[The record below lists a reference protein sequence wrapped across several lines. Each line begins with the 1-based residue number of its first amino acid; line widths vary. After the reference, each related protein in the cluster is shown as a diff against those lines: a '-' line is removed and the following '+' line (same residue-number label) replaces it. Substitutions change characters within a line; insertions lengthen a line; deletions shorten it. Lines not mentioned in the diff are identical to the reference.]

1 MAAVLLCAA
10 AVAACSSG
18 SSGGSS
24 TSSAAA
30 AATTGPQNTAV
41 PQPGGNFTM
50 LEETGLTGA
59 WPTGLD
65 PATDA
70 SGSANQSYLDAIY
83 GNLFELGAN
92 GQTIDDLATGYTIS
106 ANDKAVTI
114 ELRHGVTFTDGT
126 PFKYRL
132 TTRYEI
138 PCTVS
143 GTVTVGDTSS
153 ARSPRLRT
161 CVSTCSG

>member
-18 SSGGSS
+18 TSGSSGSSGGSNS
-24 TSSAAA
+24 TSST
-30 AATTGPQNTAV
+30 AATAGPQNTAV
-41 PQPGGNFTM
+41 PEPGGSFTM

-92 GQTIDDLATGYTIS
+92 GQTIDDLATG
-106 ANDKAVTI
+106 
-114 ELRHGVTFTDGT
+114 
-126 PFKYRL
+126 
-132 TTRYEI
+132 
-138 PCTVS
+138 PC
-143 GTVTVGDTSS
+143 
-153 ARSPRLRT
+153 
-161 CVSTCSG
+161 